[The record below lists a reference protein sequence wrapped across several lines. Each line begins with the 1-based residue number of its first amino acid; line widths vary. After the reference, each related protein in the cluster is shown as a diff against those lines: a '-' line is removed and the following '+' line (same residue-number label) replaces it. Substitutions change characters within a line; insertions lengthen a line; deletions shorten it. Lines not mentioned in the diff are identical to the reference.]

1 MSRERKRNLNSGRL
15 SSCKEFSLDKS
26 ARTLYSLR
34 FGVKHDLGHDFAISR
49 QFEAVSMRLFLQ
61 KVTAGKADYFG
72 IECYVEEPIDKS
84 LICLACFGRG
94 TSATARLGIDWNN
107 FSRVISGSF

>member
-1 MSRERKRNLNSGRL
+1 MIWGTILRYHVSSR
-15 SSCKEFSLDKS
+15 
-26 ARTLYSLR
+26 LYP
-34 FGVKHDLGHDFAISR
+34 
-49 QFEAVSMRLFLQ
+49 MRLFLQ

-72 IECYVEEPIDKS
+72 IIFYVEEPIDKS